1 MEYSTLGRGQE
12 ISAEGVVYDTGSIY
26 GRLQSLT
33 DLRKARGKR
42 YSLTTVLMIVLLAEL
57 SGANSP
63 TEIAEWGVYHQAEI
77 EALLRIKLKRMP
89 ERSTYRRI
97 LAHKIYEIGIQR
109 LVAEY
114 NQACE
119 RGKICALDGKALL
132 GMSKRE
138 DGTPEYALSVYDV
151 TAGKTMAQIEVGN
164 KENEITR
171 APEVIGLAKIAG
183 QVVTGDALHTQ
194 KRLAQTILDEER
206 DYVFP
211 VKENQPRLKKN
222 IQSLFAPE
230 YPKPGFGKI
239 QTDFLTAQK
248 VNKGHGRIEVRTI
261 TSSDMLNAYAAWPGL
276 AQVYRLE
283 RGFQWWRRGICYKT
297 SREVEFGITSLAR
310 EKASP
315 QELLQIRRSHW
326 GIETGSHYRRDVTLK
341 EDPTRFTIGHGA
353 RVLANIHNLVLALI
367 RQAGFLNAAQAR
379 RFFCGSSSSR
389 LFLTLLQPCHS
400 CLVSHMIYFIDVIL
414 CESKRETCSK

>member
-1 MEYSTLGRGQE
+1 MEYSTIGRGQE
-12 ISAEGVVYDTGSIY
+12 ISAEGVVYDKGSIY

-42 YSLTTVLMIVLLAEL
+42 YSLTTVLMIVLLAKL

-63 TEIAEWGVYHQAEI
+63 TEMAEWGVYHQSAI
-77 EALLRIKLKRMP
+77 EAVLRIQRKRMP

-97 LAHKIYEIGIQR
+97 LAYKVYETEVER
-109 LVAEY
+109 LVGEY
-114 NQACE
+114 NQGGE
-119 RGKICALDGKALL
+119 RGTVCALDGKALL

-151 TAGKTMAQIEVGN
+151 TAGKTLAQIEVGN
-164 KENEITR
+164 KENEITK
-171 APEVIGLAKIAG
+171 APEVIRLAKIAG
-183 QVVTGDALHTQ
+183 KVVTGDALHTQ
-194 KRLAQTILDEER
+194 KRLAQTILDEAG

-211 VKENQPRLKKN
+211 VKENQPALYKN

-239 QTDFLTAQK
+239 QTDFLTSQK
-248 VNKGHGRIEVRTI
+248 VNKGHGRIEIRTI
-261 TSSDMLNAYAAWPGL
+261 TTSEMLNTYAAWPGL

-283 RGFQWWRRGICYKT
+283 REFQWWRRGVSYKT
-297 SREVEFGITSLAR
+297 SRQVEFGITRLVR
-310 EKASP
+310 KKASP
-315 QELLQIRRSHW
+315 RQLLEIRRSHW

-341 EDPTRFTIGHGA
+341 EDATRFTIGQGA

-367 RQAGFLNAAQAR
+367 RQTGFLNAAQTR
-379 RFFCGSSSSR
+379 RFFAAHHSR
-389 LFLTLLQPCHS
+389 AFLLLITPFS
-400 CLVSHMIYFIDVIL
+400 
-414 CESKRETCSK
+414 

>member
-1 MEYSTLGRGQE
+1 MEYSTIGKGQE
-12 ISAEGVVYDTGSIY
+12 ISAEGVVYDKGSIY

-42 YSLTTVLMIVLLAEL
+42 YSLTTVLMIVLLAKL
-57 SGANSP
+57 SGANAP
-63 TEIAEWGVYHQAEI
+63 TEIAEWGVYHQSEV
-77 EALLRIKLKRMP
+77 EALLRIKLRRMP

-97 LAHKIYEIGIQR
+97 LAYKVYETEVER
-109 LVAEY
+109 LVGGY
-114 NQACE
+114 NQDGE
-119 RGKICALDGKALL
+119 RGTICALDGKALL

-164 KENEITR
+164 KENEITK
-171 APEVIGLAKIAG
+171 APEVIRLAKIVG
-183 QVVTGDALHTQ
+183 KVVTGDALHTQ
-194 KRLAQTILDEER
+194 KRLAQTILDEQG

-211 VKENQPRLKKN
+211 VKENQPNLYKN

-248 VNKGHGRIEVRTI
+248 VNKGHGRIEIRTI
-261 TSSDMLNAYAAWPGL
+261 TTSEMLNAYAAWPGL

-283 RGFQWWRRGICYKT
+283 REFQWRRQGVCYKT
-297 SREVEFGITSLAR
+297 SREVEFGITSLTR
-310 EKASP
+310 KKVSP
-315 QELLQIRRSHW
+315 GQLLQIRRAHW

-341 EDPTRFTIGHGA
+341 EDATRFTIGHGA

-367 RQAGFLNAAQAR
+367 RQTGFLNAAQAR
-379 RFFCGSSSSR
+379 RFFAAHLPRAFS
-389 LFLTLLQPCHS
+389 LLTTPFS
-400 CLVSHMIYFIDVIL
+400 
-414 CESKRETCSK
+414 

>member
-1 MEYSTLGRGQE
+1 MEYSTVGKGQE
-12 ISAEGVVYDTGSIY
+12 ISAEGVVYDKGSIY

-42 YSLTTVLMIVLLAEL
+42 YSLTTVLMIVLLAKL

-63 TEIAEWGVYHQAEI
+63 TEIAEWGVYHQSAI

-97 LAHKIYEIGIQR
+97 LAYKVYETEVER
-109 LVAEY
+109 LVGEY
-114 NQACE
+114 NQDGE
-119 RGKICALDGKALL
+119 RGTICALDGKALL

-164 KENEITR
+164 KENEITK
-171 APEVIGLAKIAG
+171 APEVIVLAKIAG
-183 QVVTGDALHTQ
+183 KVVTGDALHTQ
-194 KRLAQTILDEER
+194 KRLAQTILDEQG

-211 VKENQPRLKKN
+211 VKENQPALYKN

-239 QTDFLTAQK
+239 PTDFLTAQK
-248 VNKGHGRIEVRTI
+248 VNKGHGRIEIRTI
-261 TSSDMLNAYAAWPGL
+261 TTSEMLNTYAAWPGL

-283 RGFQWWRRGICYKT
+283 REFQWWRRGNCYKT
-297 SREVEFGITSLAR
+297 SRQVEFGITSLVR
-310 EKASP
+310 KKASP
-315 QELLQIRRSHW
+315 RQLLEIRRSHW
-326 GIETGSHYRRDVTLK
+326 GIETGSHYRRDVTFK
-341 EDPTRFTIGHGA
+341 EDATRFTIGHGA
-353 RVLANIHNLVLALI
+353 RVLANIHNLILALI
-367 RQAGFLNAAQAR
+367 RQTGFLNAAQAR
-379 RFFCGSSSSR
+379 RFFAAHLSR
-389 LFLTLLQPCHS
+389 AFSLLTTPFS
-400 CLVSHMIYFIDVIL
+400 
-414 CESKRETCSK
+414 